1 MPSIELRKLPKDT
14 KGVVITQIDSDSP
27 INYLNVENIIIEAEG
42 RKIKT
47 VGDLKNIVNAA
58 LRKSDK
64 TIDIVV
70 INNQNQKRSIGVK
83 LD

>member
-1 MPSIELRKLPKDT
+1 M
-14 KGVVITQIDSDSP
+14 ITQIESDSP
-27 INYLNVENIIIEAEG
+27 INYLNVENIIIEAG
-42 RKIKT
+42 GIKIKT

-58 LRKSDK
+58 LKKSEK
-64 TIDIVV
+64 KIDIVI

>member
-1 MPSIELRKLPKDT
+1 MRKLPKET
-14 KGVVITQIDSDSP
+14 KGVVITQIDANSP
-27 INYLNVENIIIEAEG
+27 INYLNVENIIIEAG
-42 RKIKT
+42 GIKIKT

-58 LRKSDK
+58 LRKSEK
-64 TIDIVV
+64 TIDIVI